1 MEIIRSIKRF
11 FQWIFKSFQ
20 YSWFLRNDYD
30 WDYGYILKLL
40 RYKLRRT
47 RETISKNKIITDEEI
62 TKISNQIIEVEKRIQ
77 RFLDDEYNIQI
88 KSDMN
93 IQEKYGET
101 KMVFVDSTVQFLPEW
116 GDKVQYKKDMRIVYE
131 KWEQARQKDFN
142 EIFDL
147 MKKNLQNWWD

>member
-62 TKISNQIIEVEKRIQ
+62 TKISNQIIEEEKRIQ